1 MAADDIEV
9 TEAKVTYTTK
19 ELLKRIDDRFER
31 LESMVTGA
39 PTRSEVDHID
49 ARVSALESEAVV
61 LRATA
66 QALSTEKTQR
76 WSRNEKLAA
85 VSFGMLNILVNA
97 LLLHFTVE
105 GI

>member
-1 MAADDIEV
+1 MAEDIEV

-39 PTRSEVDHID
+39 PTRAELDHID
-49 ARVSALESEAVV
+49 TRVTTLEREAVA

-76 WSRNEKLAA
+76 WSRNEKFAA
-85 VSFGMLNILVNA
+85 ISFGTLNILVNA
-97 LLLHFTVE
+97 MLLHFTVN